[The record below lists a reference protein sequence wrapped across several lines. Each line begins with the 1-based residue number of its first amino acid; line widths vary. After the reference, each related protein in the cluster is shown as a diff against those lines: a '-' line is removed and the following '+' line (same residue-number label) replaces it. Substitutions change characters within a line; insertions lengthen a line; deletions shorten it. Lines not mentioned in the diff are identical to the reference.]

1 MKKLVIALM
10 LICLAGCAGI
20 ATKPPAGCETAFVWE
35 SGFMPEGREL
45 VELGFASLI
54 TAEPKFK
61 PQVKAGALKA
71 WRLVLDG
78 TLGGA
83 VTELLGLLEKN
94 SQYTPLAL
102 YALQRLDLDLNLNS
116 CDQEVLLSMF
126 RHIAMYA
133 GATEQDFTISLASLA
148 SPPAEKGK

>member
-1 MKKLVIALM
+1 MKILVVALM
-10 LICLAGCAGI
+10 LICLGGCAGLQ
-20 ATKPPAGCETAFVWE
+20 TKPPVGCEEAMVWS

-54 TAEPKFK
+54 TAEPKVK

-71 WRLVLDG
+71 YRIVQDG

-83 VTELLGLLEKN
+83 VSELLGLLEKN

-102 YALQRLDLDLNLNS
+102 FALQRLDLDRSLNS
-116 CDQEVLLSMF
+116 CDQEVLMSMF
-126 RHIAMYA
+126 RNIAIYA
-133 GATEQDFTISLASLA
+133 GATEEDFTENLAKLST
-148 SPPAEKGK
+148 PQQ

>member
-20 ATKPPAGCETAFVWE
+20 PTKPPAGCEAAFVWE

-54 TAEPKFK
+54 TAEPKGK
-61 PQVKAGALKA
+61 PQVKAGAVKA
-71 WRLVLDG
+71 WKIVQDG
-78 TLGGA
+78 TIGGA
-83 VTELLGLLEKN
+83 VSELLGLLEKN
-94 SQYTPLAL
+94 SQFTPLAL
-102 YALQRLDLDLNLNS
+102 FALQRLDLDRSLNT

-126 RHIAMYA
+126 RNIAMYA
-133 GATEQDFTISLASLA
+133 GATENDFTNNLAKLSIPLII
-148 SPPAEKGK
+148 EGE